1 MLKRWSFSKIGMCLV
16 ISAALLQ
23 TAASSAMESVKL
35 FHLDVVT
42 VLVTKD
48 SSGHQLGDVRVVS
61 IPVRNGSAEVVGRL
75 DAMLLTTGI
84 DAPAKDDETRISELV
99 FTLNDGGVLIIGGS
113 GYYPAQGP
121 TLSRGVALVRPI
133 KGGSG
138 TYAGARGWAE
148 SIRGADGNWTH
159 TFNLVK

>member
-1 MLKRWSFSKIGMCLV
+1 
-16 ISAALLQ
+16 
-23 TAASSAMESVKL
+23 MESVKS
-35 FHLDVVT
+35 FHPDVVT

-84 DAPAKDDETRISELV
+84 DTPAKDDETRISELV

-121 TLSRGVALVRPI
+121 TLSRGVALVRP
-133 KGGSG
+133 G

-148 SIRGADGNWTH
+148 SIRSADGNWMH
-159 TFNLVK
+159 TLNLMK